1 MEYLDKTEYPLDP
14 KTKQLQYISS
24 FAAIGYVPAI
34 KPYLPHA
41 LRSGATKEE
50 ILSAYLTSVPDG
62 ELVHVLPA
70 LREVSET
77 LDDIL
82 AEKSV

>member
-1 MEYLDKTEYPLDP
+1 MDYIEHSKYPLDP
-14 KTKQLQYISS
+14 KTKQLQYIAS

-50 ILSAYLTSVPDG
+50 ILSAYLTSVPVG
-62 ELVHVLPA
+62 GLVNVLPA
-70 LREVSET
+70 LKEVSQT
-77 LDDIL
+77 VDDLI
-82 AEKSV
+82 ASTRF

>member
-1 MEYLDKTEYPLDP
+1 MKNLEYSEYPLDP
-14 KTKQLQYISS
+14 KTKQLNYISS

-41 LRSGATKEE
+41 LKSGATKEE
-50 ILSAYLTSVPDG
+50 ILSTYLSSVPVG
-62 ELVHVLPA
+62 GLVNVLPA
-70 LREVSET
+70 LREVSDT

-82 AEKSV
+82 ATTIA